1 MKRGFVCL
9 ALLILV
15 VGCNRPPSR
24 DRGITEL
31 EDIDIGAAPDAE
43 LSTELDEQGR
53 RIAIE
58 VSGVLPTDVP
68 LDVPIH
74 SPSSL
79 IDFGEVDEQ
88 RRYVAVDTSA
98 GMSTV
103 RGRLV
108 SELGTQGWAL
118 ASEEESKLEFSK
130 AGRSLVVVVED
141 LKPGTRLRYE
151 YKPR

>member
-1 MKRGFVCL
+1 MKRGFVRL
-9 ALLILV
+9 GLLILV
-15 VGCNRPPSR
+15 VGCNRAPSK
-24 DRGITEL
+24 DRGTTEL

-53 RIAIE
+53 QVAIE

-79 IDFGEVDEQ
+79 VDFGEVDEQ
-88 RRYVAVDTSA
+88 RRYLAVDTSA
-98 GMSTV
+98 GVGTV
-103 RGRLV
+103 RGQLV
-108 SELGTQGWAL
+108 SELGDQGWAL
-118 ASEEESKLEFSK
+118 ASEAGSKLEFSK
-130 AGRSLVVVVED
+130 AGRLLVVVVED